1 MNAMNQN
8 EKKNVLECIEKHLT
22 LFRDL
27 YKIEMKSFV
36 EKINK
41 KL

>member
-1 MNAMNQN
+1 MNVMNQN
-8 EKKNVLECIEKHLT
+8 EKNVLKCIEKHLT